1 MKADPN
7 GSLIEQSRA
16 RMGWKSRAQ
25 ILADGGD
32 LSRCC
37 GACTSRW
44 LKRVQRKDGGVDFS
58 SMCGHRDAGGIYGHA
73 TRESATC
80 NRWELRP

>member
-1 MKADPN
+1 MKADPT
-7 GSLIEQSRA
+7 GTPAERA
-16 RMGWKSRAQ
+16 RALMGWKPRAQ

-37 GACTSRW
+37 GTCNSRR
-44 LKRVQRKDGGVDFS
+44 LKRVPRKDGGVDFS
-58 SMCGHRDAGGIYGHA
+58 SICVHFDAGGIYGHA

-80 NRWELRP
+80 NHWEL